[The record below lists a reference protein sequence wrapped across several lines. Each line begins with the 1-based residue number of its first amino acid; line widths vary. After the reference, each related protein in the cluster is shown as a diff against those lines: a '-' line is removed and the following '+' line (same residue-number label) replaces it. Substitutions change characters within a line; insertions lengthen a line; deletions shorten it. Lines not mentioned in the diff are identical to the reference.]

1 MTKTISKTFYQPIGL
16 PFMGKSAGSE
26 IAPSS
31 TCGLYPGLFLSISI
45 AQCCEVDRVKA
56 VNADGTF
63 LTYGS
68 RTGDVTIQ
76 PLADLSGCWLQLD
89 VTPPPAISLGIVCAS
104 PKGVLLDRG
113 FPECA
118 MGRSLS
124 VGSTFLGSILGATV
138 MPDGRSVLSVENP
151 VKVDG
156 VGVASVGTAQS
167 VKGKRSGHSPFVT
180 LNGSIPTIGT
190 AKLSLF
196 QGWQSSKG
204 CIPDVISYGKTLF
217 EGELC

>member
-16 PFMGKSAGSE
+16 PFTGKSAGSE

-45 AQCCEVDRVKA
+45 AQCCEVDRVKS
-56 VNADGTF
+56 VNPDGTF

-89 VTPPPAISLGIVCAS
+89 VTPPPSISLGIVCAS
-104 PKGVLLDRG
+104 PKGVLLDRS

-118 MGRSLS
+118 MGRLLS
-124 VGSTFLGSILGATV
+124 VGSTSLGSILGATV

-156 VGVASVGTAQS
+156 VGVASVGNAQS
-167 VKGKRSGHSPFVT
+167 IKGKRSGRSPFVT

-196 QGWQSSKG
+196 QGWRSSKP
-204 CIPDVISYGKTLF
+204 CIPDVISYGKTLC
-217 EGELC
+217 EGELS

>member
-16 PFMGKSAGSE
+16 PFTGTSAGFE
-26 IAPSS
+26 ISPSS
-31 TCGLYPGLFLSISI
+31 MCGLYPGLFISISVG
-45 AQCCEVDRVKA
+45 QCCEVDRVKT
-56 VNADGTF
+56 VNPDGTF

-68 RTGDVTIQ
+68 RSGAVTIQ
-76 PLADLSGCWLQLD
+76 PLANLSGCWLQLD
-89 VTPPPAISLGIVCAS
+89 VTPPPPISLGIVCAS
-104 PKGVLLDRG
+104 PKGVLLDRS

-124 VGSTFLGSILGATV
+124 VGPVSLGLILGATV

-151 VKVDG
+151 VKADG
-156 VGVASVGTAQS
+156 VGVASLGSTQS
-167 VKGKRSGHSPFVT
+167 VKGRRSGHSPFVT
-180 LNGSIPTIGT
+180 LNGSIPTTGT

-196 QGWQSSKG
+196 QGWRSSKS

-217 EGELC
+217 EGELA